1 MPTRAT
7 NAKKGDP
14 LSHREEQVLRLLAA
28 GLTNAEVGRQLYLT
42 ENTVKTYLRR
52 VLIKL
57 GALNRTQAVVVG
69 VAMGH
74 IPLPAGSVPVVEAL
88 VRPVEIPAV
97 GA

>member
-14 LSHREEQVLRLLAA
+14 LSRREEQVLRLIAA
-28 GLTNAEVGRQLYLT
+28 GLTNAELGRQLFLS
-42 ENTVKTYLRR
+42 ENTVRIYVRR
-52 VLIKL
+52 VLAKL
-57 GALNRTQAVVVG
+57 GARNRTQAVVVG

-88 VRPVEIPAV
+88 VRPVEVPAV